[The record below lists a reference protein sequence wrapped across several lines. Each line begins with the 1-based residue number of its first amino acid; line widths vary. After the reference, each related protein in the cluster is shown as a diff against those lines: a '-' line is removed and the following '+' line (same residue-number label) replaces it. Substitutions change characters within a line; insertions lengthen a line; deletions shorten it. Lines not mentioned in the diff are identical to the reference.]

1 MEKSLAKV
9 ARTKVKD
16 KWKNKMWY
24 RLHAPSMFNYT
35 IMAHTPADNS
45 EVVNGRVAEV
55 PLEKI
60 TGDYNQKNFMIK
72 FRVNET
78 RGNNA
83 FTSFDGHRL
92 TSDYKRALTR
102 RRNSRI
108 DCNFVINLDD
118 DVQIR
123 IKPIIMVDKRIKKS
137 QEKVLRAMT
146 HENIEKTLTKL
157 TLSETLKKI
166 YSGELNKE
174 ISTKLKTTYP
184 TKRVEI
190 SKIEVMN
197 PASLME
203 VPPDEDELEK
213 ILNSSNEEET
223 VEETVSDEV
232 EAEETTEESNDDV
245 DYSSMKVAELKELLK
260 EKKLPVSGT
269 KSELIERLQ
278 T

>member
-16 KWKNKMWY
+16 KWKNKVWY

-35 IMAHTPADNS
+35 IMAHTPADNP
-45 EVVNGRVAEV
+45 EFVNGRVAEV
-55 PLEKI
+55 PLEKL
-60 TGDYNQKNFMIK
+60 TRDYNQKNFMVK

-108 DCNFVINLDD
+108 DCNFVIKLDD
-118 DVQIR
+118 EVQIR

-137 QEKVLRAMT
+137 QERVLRAIT
-146 HENIEKTLTKL
+146 HKNIEKTLTKL
-157 TLSETLKKI
+157 TLAETLKKI

-184 TKRVEI
+184 TKRVEM

-197 PASLME
+197 PAILME
-203 VPPDEDELEK
+203 IPPDEDELEK
-213 ILNSSNEEET
+213 ILSSNNEEET
-223 VEETVSDEV
+223 VEENVPDDVESEKITDEV
-232 EAEETTEESNDDV
+232 NDDI

-260 EKKLPVSGT
+260 EKNLPVSGT
-269 KSELIERLQ
+269 KAELIERLE